1 MPAAGISRLGDTLAR
16 THMWRHVQLI
26 STSGSAVPLTRQRQ
40 SHGGEGGGGNITASL
55 PARLTH
61 GAVVLARPVSM
72 ATDVKAA
79 RGNGCSGAL
88 PFLAMVT
95 VTGAEY
101 IVISAPSQQQPH
113 SEVFHLSVFIV
124 RATWASHKRRDH

>member
-1 MPAAGISRLGDTLAR
+1 
-16 THMWRHVQLI
+16 
-26 STSGSAVPLTRQRQ
+26 
-40 SHGGEGGGGNITASL
+40 
-55 PARLTH
+55 
-61 GAVVLARPVSM
+61 M

-101 IVISAPSQQQPH
+101 IVISAPSQQQAH

-124 RATWASHKRRDH
+124 GAAHHASGRRTKAEIINAGKGSERQPTPCRCCPGGTLGTTATIQIKQAAPIVDIVISACVSWRLRNSEGETGHL

>member
-1 MPAAGISRLGDTLAR
+1 MAGR
-16 THMWRHVQLI
+16 
-26 STSGSAVPLTRQRQ
+26 
-40 SHGGEGGGGNITASL
+40 GENITASL

-61 GAVVLARPVSM
+61 GAVMLARPVSM

-124 RATWASHKRRDH
+124 RATHHASGRRIKAEIINAGKGSEREKIIRWRQHPPGVVLEEHW